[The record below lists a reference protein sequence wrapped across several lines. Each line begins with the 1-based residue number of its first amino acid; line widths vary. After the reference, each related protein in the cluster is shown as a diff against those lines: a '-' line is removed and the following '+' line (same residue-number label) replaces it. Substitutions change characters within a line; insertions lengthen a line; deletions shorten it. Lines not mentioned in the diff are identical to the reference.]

1 MKSLFSA
8 LFKTSTKN
16 HDLLGAKRLEAQ
28 AKKRLTPFDWA
39 ILGIFGAI
47 MALGAGMMFVQAS
60 VALSV
65 EVPAKGGTHIEGVI
79 GSPRFI
85 NPLLATSETDRDLT
99 ELVFSGLLK
108 AEPDGSLSPD
118 LAESYEVS
126 PDRFSYT
133 FTLREG
139 NTFHDGTPVTAEDVV
154 FTVTAAKNPEI
165 KSPRRANWEGVEV
178 IALDE
183 RTVVFTLQAPFALF
197 LENTTMGILPKHL
210 WEFVRPE
217 EFPFSE
223 FNTSPVGSGP
233 FKVDSIKKNSSGVPT
248 EYKLKAYERSAHA
261 PFIRTFVFR
270 FYPNQEELSGAL
282 SNGSVDAAHS
292 LIPESAARDQ
302 THEAV
307 FGRVFGVFFNQNQKQ
322 LFTDIEVRQALDLS
336 LDKNLVVS
344 TILSGYGTPLSGPL
358 PPTDV
363 SETPLRETPGASIDA
378 AREILE
384 EAGWQRDEETGIYT
398 KESDESIERLS
409 FSLATGNA
417 PELKAAAEI
426 VAENWRAL
434 GVEVELQFFDTNDLN
449 LEVIRPRKYDAL
461 LFGLVVGRE
470 VDLFAFFHSS
480 QRNDPGLNIA
490 LYANIVTDA
499 LLEEAREEED
509 PIARREKAA
518 EAAEE
523 IVNDAAAVFLYAPH
537 FLYLTE
543 AELKGVQL
551 GTISTP
557 SDRFFGVEDWY
568 LRTEGLWPLFR

>member
-1 MKSLFSA
+1 MKSLFSF
-8 LFKTSTKN
+8 LSHISTKHHTFSKIKN
-16 HDLLGAKRLEAQ
+16 LEEKVEKNLSASD
-28 AKKRLTPFDWA
+28 RA
-39 ILGIFGAI
+39 ILGAFVVV
-47 MALGAGMMFVQAS
+47 MALGAGILFVGAS
-60 VALSV
+60 NALST
-65 EVPAKGGTHIEGVI
+65 EVPARGGTHVEGVI

-85 NPLLATSETDRDLT
+85 NPLLATSETDSDLT

-108 AEPDGSLSPD
+108 AEPDGSLSLD
-118 LAESYEVS
+118 LAESYEAS
-126 PDRFSYT
+126 EDRFSYT

-165 KSPRRANWEGVEV
+165 KSPQRANWEGVEV
-178 IALDE
+178 IAVDE

-210 WEFVRPE
+210 WEGVRAE

-223 FNTSPVGSGP
+223 LNTDPVGSGP
-233 FKVDSIKKNSSGVPT
+233 FRVTSIKKNGSGVPT
-248 EYKLKAYERSAHA
+248 EYRLKAYDQTAHP

-270 FYPNQEELSGAL
+270 FYPNQSELGEAL
-282 SNGSVDAAHS
+282 ASGSVNAAHS
-292 LIPESAARDQ
+292 LIPEEVDQ
-302 THEAV
+302 ERVHEAV

-322 LFTDIEVRQALDLS
+322 LFTEQEVREALDLS
-336 LDKNLVVS
+336 LDKNAIIS

-363 SETPLRETPGASIDA
+363 SDTPLTESPGASIDV
-378 AREILE
+378 ARETLE
-384 EAGWQRDEETGIYT
+384 AAGWELNENGVYT
-398 KESDESIERLS
+398 KESDDAVERLS
-409 FSLATGNA
+409 FSLATSNA
-417 PELKAAAEI
+417 PELRAAAEA
-426 VAENWRAL
+426 VAESWRAL
-434 GVEVELQFFDTNDLN
+434 GAEVELQFFDTNDLN

-470 VDLFAFFHSS
+470 VDLFAFWHAS

-490 LYANIVTDA
+490 LYANIATDA

-509 PIARREKAA
+509 PLARREKAA
-518 EAAEE
+518 EAAAE
-523 IVNDAAAVFLYAPH
+523 ITNDAAAVFLYAPH

-543 AELKGVQL
+543 QELKGVAL

-568 LRTEGLWPLFR
+568 VRTEGLWPLFQ